1 MADRDPAFTVGP
13 HLHKRN
19 RKYRVNY
26 AHHAPYAQRTLHE
39 NSTLRAH
46 TEHTLR
52 IRSAV
57 PAVLAASA
65 LSASLLAA
73 SPATAATA
81 ARHQSGLHLGY
92 IQFDSPGRDSRS
104 NSSLNAE
111 WVNIHNN
118 SGSAVQLKGYKLKD
132 NTGYTY
138 TFGSYKIGA
147 GKTVKVRTGKGTNA
161 SGVRYWGRGSYVWNN
176 TSDKARLIKPSGS
189 LKDSCSWTNS
199 NPGYKNCH

>member
-1 MADRDPAFTVGP
+1 M
-13 HLHKRN
+13 
-19 RKYRVNY
+19 
-26 AHHAPYAQRTLHE
+26 
-39 NSTLRAH
+39 
-46 TEHTLR
+46 R
-52 IRSAV
+52 IRSAA
-57 PAVLAASA
+57 PAVLAAAA
-65 LSASLLAA
+65 LAAPLLAA
-73 SPATAATA
+73 SPATAAA
-81 ARHQSGLHLGY
+81 AAHQSGLHLGY

-118 SGSAVQLKGYKLKD
+118 SGSAIQLKGYKLKD

>member
-1 MADRDPAFTVGP
+1 M
-13 HLHKRN
+13 
-19 RKYRVNY
+19 
-26 AHHAPYAQRTLHE
+26 
-39 NSTLRAH
+39 
-46 TEHTLR
+46 R

-57 PAVLAASA
+57 PAVLAAAA
-65 LSASLLAA
+65 LSASLLAV
-73 SPATAATA
+73 SPASAAA
-81 ARHQSGLHLGY
+81 HQGGLHLGY
-92 IQFDSPGRDSRS
+92 IQFDSPGRDTRS

-118 SGSAVQLKGYKLKD
+118 TRSAIQLKGYKLKD

-199 NPGYKNCH
+199 NPGYKSCH